1 MDSTLRRNQTGYTLI
16 ELMIGI
22 AVGLIVLS
30 GALFLYLQIVT
41 VAESTLAATK
51 LNRELGIL
59 VDSMSGEIRRHG
71 YSAAGSASFY
81 QTSSSAGLSVSGDN
95 QCILYAYDGG
105 ESDSGSAEVVADRK
119 GFRKVDNAI
128 YIKTNAVGECS
139 DPSDSVN
146 WEQFSNSLAVSVA
159 GMSAE
164 VDVSASTSDGTTIY
178 TRTVELTVSAADPS
192 GQVSS
197 SKTVSILIPNNV
209 LEE

>member
-1 MDSTLRRNQTGYTLI
+1 MNKNLVNQKGYTLI
-16 ELMIGI
+16 ELMIGMV
-22 AVGLIVLS
+22 VGLIVLS
-30 GALFLYLQIVT
+30 GALFLYLQVVT
-41 VAESTLAATK
+41 VAETTLAATR

-59 VDSMSGEIRRHG
+59 VDSISGEIRRHG
-71 YSAAGSASFY
+71 YSSAGSASFY
-81 QTSSSAGLSVSGDN
+81 QTSSTAGLSVSGDK

-105 ESDSGSAEVVADRK
+105 DDDSGSDEVEGDRK

-128 YIKTNAVGECS
+128 YVKTNSVGDCN
-139 DPSDSVN
+139 DPPDSVN
-146 WEQFSNSLAVSVA
+146 WESFSNPDAVSIA
-159 GMSAE
+159 GMRVNLSVSSA
-164 VDVSASTSDGTTIY
+164 TDGVTIY